1 MKKVKSVILM
11 LLVLFCITLNLG
23 GCANQGL
30 IPNGKYIAENY
41 QNNNVFILTAD
52 EINTDFYWVIN
63 NGSAQRYISGTVDY
77 KSKIIEENG
86 VVYFEG
92 YTWISILSGKKLG
105 STTKYMVEYDV
116 QSKSITLLVV

>member
-23 GCANQGL
+23 GCANQEL
-30 IPNGKYIAENY
+30 IPNGKYIADNY

-92 YTWISILSGKKLG
+92 YTWISIFSGKKLG

>member
-1 MKKVKSVILM
+1 MKKVKSVTLM
-11 LLVLFCITLNLG
+11 LIVLFCITLNLE

-30 IPNGKYIAENY
+30 IPNGKYIADNY

-105 STTKYMVEYDV
+105 TTTKYMVEYDV